1 MPTRP
6 SSPNRYTCTIEVP
19 GSATPITWTET
30 VGRRAQIDTRRET
43 RKHGIGAKGT
53 VRVQQRGSVR
63 WKILYQCVVQRDGRL
78 SRRGVE
84 L

>member
-1 MPTRP
+1 MTPQ
-6 SSPNRYTCTIEVP
+6 NKYACLVEVP
-19 GSATPITWTET
+19 GEVNAHGWQET
-30 VGRRAQIDTRRET
+30 VGRRAIIDTRRET
-43 RKHGIGAKGT
+43 HARGIGAKGT

-63 WKILYQCVVQRDGRL
+63 WKILYQCVVKKDGRL